1 MSLICFPNIDCFF
14 LKVGEL
20 IRRAG
25 IALTADELLILVL
38 EIFITAVR
46 LNVFELA
53 ATWVSLVH
61 FGHWDLCFL
70 DLVPL

>member
-1 MSLICFPNIDCFF
+1 M
-14 LKVGEL
+14 
-20 IRRAG
+20 
-25 IALTADELLILVL
+25 TADELLILML
-38 EIFITAVR
+38 EIFIAAVR